1 MPQSHVRAT
10 SLQAEGSTAAFAL
23 QTQPQAA
30 AVPTTSATQA
40 HQQTAA
46 APLAGLQQHMQQHVA
61 INSQLQLVLRTLH
74 AGRSDRACSSVLAL
88 AAVGLRHPTPCPT
101 KY

>member
-1 MPQSHVRAT
+1 M
-10 SLQAEGSTAAFAL
+10 
-23 QTQPQAA
+23 
-30 AVPTTSATQA
+30 PTTSATQA

-74 AGRSDRACSSVLAL
+74 AGNFRSRM
-88 AAVGLRHPTPCPT
+88 
-101 KY
+101 